1 MRTGRACGREL
12 RKYSLGVN
20 ERKHPHAEA
29 ASDSEPRN
37 GPSLPR
43 LRPGGPTGDPDPE
56 EPPHHLRQELIALQ
70 GGRSP
75 PLPASSKV
83 G

>member
-1 MRTGRACGREL
+1 MRAGVSSGSTAWEL
-12 RKYSLGVN
+12 MRGN
-20 ERKHPHAEA
+20 TPHAGA

-43 LRPGGPTGDPDPE
+43 LRPGRPTGDPDPE
-56 EPPHHLRQELIALQ
+56 EPPRRRQELIALQ